1 MPRPDSIT
9 RIAPEEG
16 VFHMSRD
23 TTSVP
28 TGPVQSLY
36 SQFKAGAIS
45 RRRFVEATIGLG
57 VSATTAAFLA
67 QGAAAQDATAVASPE
82 ASAAAS
88 PAAAMQT
95 AVAPSAGTEGQ
106 TRGGGGELKL
116 LQWQAPSQMSIHTT
130 TGDKDVLAGQLVL
143 EPLMHYSADS
153 LLIPTLLAEIPS
165 QANGGINADSSVV
178 TFKLL
183 PGVTWSDG
191 EPFTSADV
199 QFTWQWIM
207 AEENASTS
215 SGLWSTIKAIDTPDE
230 TTAVVTFNDPT
241 PIWFVPF
248 TSSAAGAIYPKH
260 VLDGKGADGNAA
272 FGLKPIGTGPY
283 VVDSFSPNDFGS
295 YVANDKYREPNKP
308 WFSKINLKGG
318 GDAASA
324 ARAVLQTG
332 EYDFAWYTQIEPELL
347 TSLQS
352 DDGPGKFVVYPG
364 VYAERLHLNFSDPDT
379 EVDGQ
384 RSEVNTPNPRL
395 GDPAVR
401 EAMALSIDRDLI
413 AKQLFF
419 ADQSEA
425 ASNSVISGIP
435 ALKSPETATAW
446 EFNTDKA
453 KQVLDAAGWSGD
465 KRSKDGVDL
474 KITYA
479 TTINQVR
486 QKVQAIVKKGLEDA
500 GFSVELMQID
510 GSIYFDS
517 APGND
522 QSTGHMYYDFNM
534 HQMGAG
540 SPLPLS
546 LMRNWYAGPNNANVA
561 QKANSWAKD
570 NSFRYVNPDYDKVFE
585 LAEKETDAEAL
596 RQQLV
601 QMNDIIITDHAVI
614 PLVDVGEKFSMAR
627 WLTEENLG
635 YGPFELLYWNVAN
648 WNGTRP

>member
-1 MPRPDSIT
+1 
-9 RIAPEEG
+9 
-16 VFHMSRD
+16 MSRE
-23 TTSVP
+23 TTPAPS
-28 TGPVQSLY
+28 GPVQALY
-36 SQFKAGAIS
+36 EAFRAGSIS
-45 RRRFVEATIGLG
+45 RRRFVEAAIGLG

-67 QGAAAQDATAVASPE
+67 QGVAAQDATPE
-82 ASAAAS
+82 ASPGAS
-88 PAAAMQT
+88 PAASPTASMGA

-106 TRGGGGELKL
+106 TRGAGGELRL
-116 LQWQAPSQMSIHTT
+116 LQWQAPSQLSIHNI
-130 TGDKDVLAGQLVL
+130 TGDKDGLAAQLVL

-153 LLIPTLLAEIPS
+153 LLIPTLITEVPS
-165 QANGGINADSSVV
+165 QANGLINADSSVV

-199 QFTWQWIM
+199 QFTWQWITTP
-207 AEENASTS
+207 ENASTT
-215 SGLWSTIKAIDTPDE
+215 SGLWEAIKSIDTPDPE
-230 TTAVVTFNDPT
+230 TAVVTFTGPT

-248 TSSAAGAIYPKH
+248 TSSAAGSIYPKH
-260 VLDGKGADGNAA
+260 VLDGKGQEGLDA
-272 FGLKPIGTGPY
+272 FRLSPIGTGPY
-283 VVDSFSPNDFGS
+283 VVESFSPNDSVS
-295 YVANDKYREPNKP
+295 YVANEKYREANKP
-308 WFSKINLKGG
+308 FFSKVTLKGG

-332 EYDFAWYTQIEPELL
+332 DYDFAWYTQIEPELL
-347 TSLQS
+347 NSLQS
-352 DDGPGKFVVYPG
+352 DSGPGKLVVYSG

-384 RSEVNTPNPRL
+384 RSHVGTPNPRL

-401 EAMALSIDRDLI
+401 EAMALAVDRDLI

-419 ADQSEA
+419 ADLGEK

-435 ALKSPETATAW
+435 ALRSPETADAW
-446 EFNTDKA
+446 EFNQDKA
-453 KQVLDAAGWSGD
+453 RQVLEDAGWTGD
-465 KRSKDGVDL
+465 KRSKDGVEL

-486 QKVQAIVKKGLEDA
+486 QKIQAIVKKNLEDA
-500 GFSVELMQID
+500 GIGVELMQID

-517 APGND
+517 AAGND
-522 QSTGHMYYDFNM
+522 QNTGHMYYDMNM

-546 LMRNWYAGPNNANVA
+546 LMRNWYAGPNNENVA
-561 QKANSWAKD
+561 QKDNSWSKD
-570 NSFRYVNPDYDKVFE
+570 NTFRYINPEYDTVFE
-585 LAEKETDAEAL
+585 AAEKETDAEAL
-596 RQQLV
+596 RQQLI
-601 QMNDIIITDHAVI
+601 QLNDILITDHAVI

-627 WLTEENLG
+627 WLTEENIG
-635 YGPFELLYWNVAN
+635 YGPFELLYWNIAN